1 MDIVA
6 TFLVRVFCDRGLVRL
21 CCDTLRTSG
30 FVDDVTCAR
39 GSVWAT
45 RYGRIFMKH
54 SRRKCNA
61 PNVLEAKFA
70 SMVAEIRVCSLYAS
84 FQKVGCG
91 S

>member
-21 CCDTLRTSG
+21 CCDTLCTSG
-30 FVDDVTCAR
+30 FVDDVTCAH

-45 RYGRIFMKH
+45 RYGRILMKH
-54 SRRKCNA
+54 SRRKC
-61 PNVLEAKFA
+61 NVLEAKFA

-84 FQKVGCG
+84 LQKVECG